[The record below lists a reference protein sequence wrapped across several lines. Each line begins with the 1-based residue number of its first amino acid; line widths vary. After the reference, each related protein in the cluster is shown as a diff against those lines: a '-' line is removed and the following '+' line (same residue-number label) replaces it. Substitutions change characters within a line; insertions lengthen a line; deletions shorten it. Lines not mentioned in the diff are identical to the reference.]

1 MGELNNISIV
11 YDENELQILTNENN
25 NKSTFNGNEAWDL
38 IFNVNIN
45 DFFKENDT
53 KIITFLNVIFVYII
67 FF

>member
-1 MGELNNISIV
+1 MSELNNISIV